1 MTAPNQTS
9 GMPNYF
15 PPPPL
20 DIREFS
26 LSGRLDGDQVEALQ
40 RRPEWRAG
48 PAEFRVHLSRIQV
61 VEPVGAALLA
71 RLCQLIERRGL
82 GRVTLI
88 GLPVAIQRRL
98 RRHPLLRHHDA
109 PEHLFGDPFE
119 VPGAS
124 NR

>member
-1 MTAPNQTS
+1 MAPCQIS
-9 GMPNYF
+9 RMPKHS

-26 LSGRLDGDQVEALQ
+26 LSGRLDGDQVETLQ
-40 RRPEWRAG
+40 RQPEWRAG
-48 PAEFRVHLSRIQV
+48 PAEFRINLSRIQA

-71 RLCQLIERRGL
+71 QFCQLIERRGL
-82 GRVTLI
+82 GRVILT

-98 RRHPLLRHHDA
+98 RQHPLLRHHDD
-109 PEHLFGDPFE
+109 PDQMFGDPFE

-124 NR
+124 GR